1 MKEIQINKLS
11 LRNFKGCA
19 ALELALDGKNASICG
34 DNATGKTTVYDAVT
48 WLLFGKDSR
57 GGSDQEIIKPL
68 DKDGNVKDHEAITCV
83 EAELTVAE
91 TGDTDCHG
99 PAGLAMTLRKEMQES
114 WVTRRGSSTTV
125 YDGNEFRYAIDGVP
139 LKKNEFQRRVGELV
153 DEDSFRMLTSVTAFA
168 QDMPWKK
175 RREIL
180 YEISGVS
187 NLSDRALMQQM
198 AQEGGEDSRQI
209 AGATGGTGGRIATSP
224 SAPRNDNAV
233 DAETLEE
240 LAEMLSGKSLDDLR
254 RVLAAQRKALMG
266 TRSQTPARLDELNRQ
281 AAPLE
286 AQDYGAAE
294 KAKAAAEQELE
305 RIRRETARIMAEQQS
320 GRQSAVPTEAE
331 IRLKE
336 LDAEKKVQDARLA
349 EQRAGI
355 RGKISDLEIEQAEWN
370 GRKLEQQNKTRQEA
384 DVLYASNQEFRRK
397 QELAL
402 PDLKMLEE
410 AANWLRETVERLE
423 SRLDVSRQEAE
434 AYEALVNQDRQEWVS
449 VSQKS
454 FGGATCPTCGQELP
468 MDQMQKA
475 MDSFEEGKKRQLD
488 AIYKTAETHKKQA
501 EQSRRDVE
509 QTAAHIENSRKKLAE
524 AEKTL
529 EEAKKAPREIRDM
542 DGFRD
547 QYDALNAYLAEL
559 HGMQYMP
566 GYREK
571 RDALKAELDAV
582 PSEWPEYRQRR
593 QQIEDEISRES
604 DEKARQ
610 ANKAEERVSALSQ
623 EAEGVKAKLREAE
636 AILRGKAVLDGIRQ
650 RISELRAEQ
659 KRTAAELEQVDRLS
673 CGVEEFIRWKT
684 RFIEDSVNGL
694 FHIVTFR
701 LFREQANGGLEER
714 CDVVVDGVPYNALN
728 NGARINAGMDIIRR
742 LAEHYDVR
750 VPLFVDNAEGV
761 TRLEDAGTQVIRL
774 VVSEQDKRLRI
785 ETV

>member
-1 MKEIQINKLS
+1 MKEIKIKKLT

-19 ALELALDGKNASICG
+19 ELDLSLDGKNASIYG
-34 DNATGKTTVYDAVT
+34 DNATGKTTVYDALT

-83 EAELTVAE
+83 EADLTVDGG
-91 TGDTDCHG
+91 TGI
-99 PAGLAMTLRKEMQES
+99 TLRKEMQES
-114 WVTRRGSSTTV
+114 WVTRRGSSTAV

-168 QDMPWKK
+168 QDLSWKK

-198 AQEGGEDSRQI
+198 GN
-209 AGATGGTGGRIATSP
+209 
-224 SAPRNDNAV
+224 SAENPV
-233 DAETLEE
+233 DGETLEE
-240 LAEMLSGKSLDDLR
+240 LEEMLSGKSLDDLR
-254 RVLAAQRKALMG
+254 RVLAAKRKALMG

-305 RIRRETARIMAEQQS
+305 RIRRETARIMAENEPAGKAAS
-320 GRQSAVPTEAE
+320 PTKSELK
-331 IRLKE
+331 LKE
-336 LDAEKKVQDARLA
+336 LDAEKKVQDAKLA

-355 RGKISDLEIEQAEWN
+355 RSEISELEIEQANWI
-370 GRKLEQQNKTRQEA
+370 GRKNEQQNKTRQEA
-384 DVLYASNQEFRRK
+384 DALYASNQAYRRK

-402 PDLKMLEE
+402 PDMKMLKE
-410 AANWLRETVERLE
+410 AADGLRDTVERLE

-434 AYEALVNQDRQEWVS
+434 AYEALVNQDRQEWVT

-468 MDQMQKA
+468 MDQMQRA
-475 MDSFEEGKKRQLD
+475 RDSFEEGKKRQLD
-488 AIYKTAETHKKQA
+488 AICKMAETHKKQA
-501 EQSRRDVE
+501 EQSQRDVE

-524 AEKTL
+524 AEKAL
-529 EEAKKAPREIRDM
+529 EEAGNVSTEILDM
-542 DGFRD
+542 DGFQD
-547 QYDALNAYLAEL
+547 QYDALKAKLEEL
-559 HGMQYMP
+559 RGMQFMP

-571 RDALKAELDAV
+571 HDALVAEMAAV
-582 PSEWPEYRQRR
+582 PAEWPEYRQRR
-593 QQIEDEISRES
+593 QQIEGEISRES
-604 DEKARQ
+604 GEKARQ

-636 AILRGKAVLDGIRQ
+636 AILRGNAVLDGIRQ
-650 RISELRAEQ
+650 RISELREEQ
-659 KRTAAELEQVDRLS
+659 KRTEEELEQVDRLAY
-673 CGVEEFIRWKT
+673 GVEEFIRWKT
-684 RFIEDSVNGL
+684 HFIEDSVNGL
-694 FHIVTFR
+694 FRIVTFR

-714 CDVVVDGVPYNALN
+714 CDVVADGVPYNALN
-728 NGARINAGMDIIRR
+728 NGTRINAGMDIIRR
-742 LAEHYDVR
+742 LAEHYNVR

-774 VVSEQDKRLRI
+774 VVSEQDKVLRV